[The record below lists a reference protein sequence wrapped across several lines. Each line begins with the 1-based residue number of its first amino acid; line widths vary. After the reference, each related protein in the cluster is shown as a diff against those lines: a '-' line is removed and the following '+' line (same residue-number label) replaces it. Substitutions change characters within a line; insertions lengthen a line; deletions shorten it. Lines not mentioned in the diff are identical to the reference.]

1 MCSPRCVSVSNDASR
16 ARVPSRCAR
25 PTNSK
30 SKTRPRR
37 LTLVDDDDDATQRGA
52 RRAHDVAVSMCSD
65 ACGTSE
71 TTIEEAVA
79 NLQRVVDGLTTTAA
93 TTRARADMSR
103 ESVETSERALKDTLE
118 ACGVAREAL
127 CEEFARVRARGE
139 RALERLAT
147 PASVKAAKERRR
159 AESLRAFADV
169 LETVVSFS
177 QGGRMVSEA
186 CGGVFVDKARVGD
199 AVRLAKRAL
208 DVAERASSEVSLD
221 VDALDIERKVFGD
234 AASALARFWSEMENA
249 LLGDFTKACDAKSYA
264 SAQSYAE
271 LLFSFNGGA
280 NVTSRYVSSHEMFIS
295 EASMAE
301 IRDMRY
307 MIESTVSSGRD
318 EMGCKERV
326 DAFFARIQSSLRKEF
341 QTIVAAFGSRA
352 IDVFNAFV
360 SRILEQR
367 IGALVETFLTTEIRT
382 VESLRQR
389 LAMTAQTLRDV
400 DALNETIADIVK
412 GDARATRI
420 DPDALFGIGCE
431 SLLDDECAC
440 LDSAPTDDELL
451 SFTAADLPAGPAM
464 DVVCDAYEG
473 AVRRCESCV
482 SPSTIDDARDRLT
495 HAFLDRV
502 LRLSQIILRDTVGG
516 TKASSARF
524 GAHTTRDEAVEE
536 SFAPILRAAADVNRW
551 FGRARETIDGAVPE
565 ASRAR
570 AHHLVATAQQRLA
583 NELWEIFRAAKTR
596 CAAFLDAKFRALQRA
611 GDFSSDSAIAERE
624 THACDVAVDFLRALA
639 SKIRQCLDPTNAAAL
654 LNEIGEEFYALL
666 FMHVCRFKYTMIGG
680 MQLKLDVNA
689 YVQWARATVTDRV
702 CVSKFERLSSRCNV
716 LVVGA
721 GALTSLVEELEE
733 EDAEGEHQA
742 EIGMMKTLRL

>member
-1 MCSPRCVSVSNDASR
+1 MCAS
-16 ARVPSRCAR
+16 
-25 PTNSK
+25 
-30 SKTRPRR
+30 
-37 LTLVDDDDDATQRGA
+37 
-52 RRAHDVAVSMCSD
+52 
-65 ACGTSE
+65 ACGASG
-71 TTIEEAVA
+71 TTIEEVVA
-79 NLQRVVDGLTTTAA
+79 NLQRVVEGLAATAA

-103 ESVETSERALKDTLE
+103 ASVETSERALKDTLE
-118 ACGVAREAL
+118 ACRVAREEL
-127 CEEFARVRARGE
+127 CEEFASVRARGE

-147 PASVKAAKERRR
+147 PASVEAAKERRR
-159 AESLRAFADV
+159 AEGLRAFADV
-169 LETVVSFS
+169 LETIVSFS
-177 QGGRMVSEA
+177 QGGKMVSEA

-221 VDALDIERKVFGD
+221 ADALDIERKVFGD
-234 AASALARFWSEMENA
+234 AASALARFWSDLENT

-264 SAQSYAE
+264 AAQTYAG
-271 LLFSFNGGA
+271 LLFAFNGGA
-280 NVTSRYVSSHEMFIS
+280 NVTSRYVSSREMFIS

-307 MIESTVSSGRD
+307 MIESTVFSGRD
-318 EMGCKERV
+318 EMGCKERMS
-326 DAFFARIQSSLRKEF
+326 AFFARIQSALRKEF

-352 IDVFNAFV
+352 IDVFNALV
-360 SRILEQR
+360 SRALEQR
-367 IGALVETFLTTEIRT
+367 IGALVETFLTTEMRT

-400 DALNETIADIVK
+400 DALNETIVDIAK

-440 LDSAPTDDELL
+440 LDSTPTDDEIL
-451 SFTAADLPAGPAM
+451 SFAVADLPAGPAV

-482 SPSTIDDARDRLT
+482 PPSSIDDARDRLT
-495 HAFLDRV
+495 RAFLDRI
-502 LRLSQIILRDTVGG
+502 LRLSETILRDTVGG
-516 TKASSARF
+516 TKANSARF
-524 GAHTTRDEAVEE
+524 GAHTSRDEAVEG
-536 SFAPILRAAADVNRW
+536 SFAPILRAAADVNGW
-551 FGRARETIDGAVPE
+551 FGRAREAIDGAMPE

-570 AHHLVATAQQRLA
+570 GHHLVSATQQRLA
-583 NELWEIFRAAKTR
+583 NELWEIFRAATTR
-596 CAAFLDAKFRALQRA
+596 CAAFLDAKFRALQRPD
-611 GDFSSDSAIAERE
+611 DFSSDSAIAERE
-624 THACDVAVDFLRALA
+624 THACDAAVDFLRALA

-666 FMHVCRFKYTMIGG
+666 FMHVCRFRYTMIGG

-689 YVQWARATVTDRV
+689 YVQWVRATVTDPA

-716 LVVGA
+716 LVVGD
-721 GALTSLVEELEE
+721 GALTSIVDELED
-733 EDAEGEHQA
+733 DAEGEHQA
-742 EIGMMKTLRL
+742 EIGMLKNLRL